1 MHPNLPRL
9 SRSHQEQKYVDR
21 NKFDAIDVP
30 FSDSIKFVR
39 ANAKR
44 ELRWQSLEN
53 RQKNREN
60 VKCDVWLTE
69 K

>member
-9 SRSHQEQKYVDR
+9 SRSHQEQKYVAR
-21 NKFDAIDVP
+21 NKFDAIAVP

-39 ANAKR
+39 ANAKPEVR
-44 ELRWQSLEN
+44 GQSLEN
-53 RQKNREN
+53 RQKNREI
-60 VKCDVWLTE
+60 VKGDVWLTE